1 MTTNKDKNDKQEKNE
16 TSIAES
22 AINKKEVDGRD
33 INHQVKDR
41 REKHQP
47 RDNA

>member
-1 MTTNKDKNDKQEKNE
+1 MSTDKKDKTEKKD
-16 TSIAES
+16 TRIAEK

-33 INHQVKDR
+33 INHQQKDR

-47 RDNA
+47 RDNT

>member
-1 MTTNKDKNDKQEKNE
+1 MSDDKSNKIEKDKTSLGEKAINHNE
-16 TSIAES
+16 T
-22 AINKKEVDGRD
+22 DGKD
-33 INHQVKDR
+33 INHQVKQR

>member
-1 MTTNKDKNDKQEKNE
+1 MNKNE
-16 TSIAES
+16 NNVVPQKQSKKEQ
-22 AINKKEVDGRD
+22 AINKTATQAEK
-33 INHQVKDR
+33 INLQVEQK

>member
-1 MTTNKDKNDKQEKNE
+1 MDNKEKNLE
-16 TSIAES
+16 KEKQSKKEQG
-22 AINKKEVDGRD
+22 INKSATDGKD

-41 REKHQP
+41 QEKHQP